1 MSELGCSTISFR
13 HRTLSEALAAISRL
27 GMTGVDL
34 GGLPGV
40 CEHFP
45 VERGRDVELAEVV
58 EAVETFRVEVWAL
71 NVDPGALNDPG
82 LDERTLV
89 SRGHELAA
97 HARRLGAALI
107 VPCGAPARTPF
118 VDEAADLAR
127 TARGLR
133 VLSSVAA
140 GHGVRLL
147 VEAPHHH
154 RFCHGLERLRAL
166 LELVPADV
174 AGLVYDVSHVVAGGV
189 DEVAL
194 AAELAERIEHVHLR
208 DAVPGE
214 INRSIGRGAADFAG
228 VVDALRE
235 RGYAGRYVLE
245 LETHDV
251 AEHDREAVAESSRD
265 AISALLRA

>member
-27 GMTGVDL
+27 GMTGIDL

-45 VERGRDVELAEVV
+45 VERGRDVADVV
-58 EAVETFRVEVWAL
+58 EAVEAFRVDVWGL
-71 NVDPGALNDPG
+71 NVEPGSLNDPG
-82 LDERTLV
+82 LDEKTLI
-89 SRGHELAA
+89 SRGDELAA

-107 VPCGAPARTPF
+107 VPCGAPSRTPF

-154 RFCHGLERLRAL
+154 RFCHSVERVRAL
-166 LELVPADV
+166 LELVPVDV

-189 DEVAL
+189 DEV
-194 AAELAERIEHVHLR
+194 ELATELVERIEHVHLR
-208 DAVPGE
+208 DAVAGD
-214 INRSIGRGAADFAG
+214 INRSIGRGDADFAG
-228 VVDALRE
+228 IVDALRE

-251 AEHDREAVAESSRD
+251 TEDDREAVAESSRD
-265 AISALLRA
+265 AISALLQA